1 MRHRRR
7 RCAIRG
13 ALTGDFQPSSCLD
26 ASLHTRQHLGA
37 REPRAAPGS
46 TCFQQQRQQRQ
57 PRRRALCARA
67 SLSCRGTPP
76 RPTYKSWF
84 SYSFRVSK
92 RTGAHCRLCPNG
104 GPTWPR
110 VSSSP
115 RARPQPRV
123 SRAMHRERP
132 FLQVTGIV
140 AMIVSESTGGRGILP
155 RTREV
160 SRKCNDFATR

>member
-123 SRAMHRERP
+123 NRAMHREPHALFAREARRDIAP
-132 FLQVTGIV
+132 CGHSSHESKMQRFRD
-140 AMIVSESTGGRGILP
+140 AMNR
-155 RTREV
+155 R
-160 SRKCNDFATR
+160 